1 MPSLEKDFLYL
12 LKDDFK
18 KYPCFIETGTYQGN
32 TVISFE
38 PYFNNLYTIEISE
51 YLYNTAKCKYNGNK
65 IKFILGDSS
74 IVLKEL
80 LPKIREKCIFFLDGH
95 YSSENTGRGQ
105 KDCPLNEEIE
115 NINEFLVNEA
125 IIIIDDFRLF
135 GLDIRSGKLSEDWSY
150 ISKDNILN
158 ILKDRIKDVY
168 TLDSSIQ
175 KDDRLIIHIYGKK
188 ITLPALH

>member
-18 KYPCFIETGTYQGN
+18 KYPCFIETGTNQGN

-38 PYFNNLYTIEISE
+38 SYFNNLYTIEISE
-51 YLYNTAKCKYNGNK
+51 SLYNTAKGKYNGNK
-65 IKFILGDSS
+65 IEFILGDSS

-80 LPKIREKCIFFLDGH
+80 LPKITEKCIFFLDGH

-105 KDCPLNEEIE
+105 KDCPLNEEID
-115 NINEFLVNEA
+115 NINELLVNEA

-158 ILKDRIKDVY
+158 ILKDRIKVVY
-168 TLDSSIQ
+168 TLDSKLQ
-175 KDDRLIIHIYGKK
+175 KDDRLIIHIHAKK
-188 ITLPALH
+188 IT